1 VSVIPSTENPFHGIY
16 VATLTP
22 FRPDGQIDET
32 VLAEHFRSFATVPG
46 IVGVLCNGHAA
57 ENFLLTREERRRVTE
72 IAHEV
77 IGASHIIVSGVVAE
91 ATEEAALDAR
101 NAADAGADAVL
112 VFPPFSWALS
122 QDDRMA
128 VTHHRRIGDACGLPL
143 MLYQAGVTS
152 ALAYGPQVLAELVQ
166 LPNVV
171 GIKEGSWESNAYD
184 RNRRLVQE
192 VAPHVAMM
200 ASGDEHL
207 LSCFV
212 VGSDGSLVSLA
223 VLMPAEIVALD
234 QAVRRGDLT
243 SARALHVR
251 IQPLANAI
259 YGHAPGGLA
268 TARLKACMVLIGA
281 WANGS
286 PRAPISDLPPE
297 EMARLR
303 SALVEA
309 GLLEGASPT

>member
-1 VSVIPSTENPFHGIY
+1 MIPSTENPFHGIY

-22 FRPDGQIDET
+22 FREDGQIDEP
-32 VLAEHFRSFATVPG
+32 VLAAHFRSFAAVPG
-46 IVGVLCNGHAA
+46 ITGVLCNGHAG
-57 ENFLLTREERRRVTE
+57 ENFLLTRDERKRVTE
-72 IAHEV
+72 IAYEV
-77 IGASHIIVSGVVAE
+77 LGRTHIIVSGVVAE
-91 ATEEAALDAR
+91 ATEEAATHAKD
-101 NAADAGADAVL
+101 AADAGADVVL

-128 VTHHRRIGDACGLPL
+128 VTHHRRIGEVSGRPL
-143 MLYQAGVTS
+143 MLYQAGVAS
-152 ALAYGPQVLAELVQ
+152 AMAYRPDVLAELVQ

-184 RNRRLVQE
+184 RNRRLVQA
-192 VAPHVAMM
+192 VAPRVAMM

-212 VGSDGSLVSLA
+212 VGSEGSLVSLA
-223 VLMPAEIVALD
+223 VLMPGEIVALD
-234 QAVRRGDLT
+234 QAVRDGDLAK
-243 SARALHVR
+243 ARTLHAR

-268 TARLKACMVLIGA
+268 TARLKACMVLTGA
-281 WANGS
+281 WTNAA

-303 SALVEA
+303 AALVLA
-309 GLLEGASPT
+309 GLVEGSGAA